1 VTTFAAL
8 GVPAPLLAHLEEQGI
23 STPTPIQAATLP
35 DLFAGHDLCGG
46 APTGSGKTL
55 AFGLPLVARLGRAR
69 PHHPRAVVLA
79 PTRELAGQIHDVIA
93 SLATRAGL
101 RVAAVYG
108 GVGFNPQVRALRNGV
123 EILVACPG
131 RLEDLMSQ
139 GIVQLDDV
147 EAVVVDEAD
156 RMSDMGFLPAVVRIL
171 GHTPA
176 TRQTI
181 LFSATLDKAVDK
193 LIRNHLPRARR
204 HVIAVSKDDT
214 ARTTHLFW
222 STDREKRTDVCAQVI
237 RTAGRTIVF
246 TRTKHGADR
255 LARQLDRLGV
265 PAAPIHGNRS
275 QSQRERALAQFHA
288 GHVTALV
295 ATDVAARG
303 IHVDDVGCVVHF
315 DPPATGA
322 DYLHRSGR
330 TARAGA
336 SGVVLCLVH
345 NEVRSDVRSLLRDLG
360 RTDPVTSPDMGRI
373 PEGETPTP
381 VPLPPSHAEVSA
393 RQATRPGGRGGGRG
407 PRRPG
412 GGDGRRSGSGSSD
425 GRRSAGWSASGERAS
440 SGERA
445 GTGRASGGRAA
456 GGRSTG
462 GRDGGRSATSRPR
475 AR

>member
-1 VTTFAAL
+1 
-8 GVPAPLLAHLEEQGI
+8 
-23 STPTPIQAATLP
+23 
-35 DLFAGHDLCGG
+35 
-46 APTGSGKTL
+46 
-55 AFGLPLVARLGRAR
+55 
-69 PHHPRAVVLA
+69 
-79 PTRELAGQIHDVIA
+79 
-93 SLATRAGL
+93 
-101 RVAAVYG
+101 
-108 GVGFNPQVRALRNGV
+108 
-123 EILVACPG
+123 
-131 RLEDLMSQ
+131 
-139 GIVQLDDV
+139 
-147 EAVVVDEAD
+147 
-156 RMSDMGFLPAVVRIL
+156 MSDMGFLPAVVRIL
-171 GHTPA
+171 GRTPG

-193 LIRNHLPRARR
+193 LIRNHLPGARR

-222 STDREKRTDVCAQVI
+222 STDRDKRTDVCAQVI

-255 LARQLDRLGV
+255 LARQLDKLGV

-303 IHVDDVGCVVHF
+303 IHVDEVGCVVHF

-336 SGVVLCLVH
+336 SGVVLTLVH
-345 NEVRSDVRSLLRDLG
+345 DEVRSDVRSLLRDLG
-360 RTDPVTSPDMGRI
+360 RKDAVTAPDLGCI

-381 VPLPPSHAEVSA
+381 VPLPPSHAEA
-393 RQATRPGGRGGGRG
+393 PAKQATRPGGRAGWRGG
-407 PRRPG
+407 PRRSGTRPEEA
-412 GGDGRRSGSGSSD
+412 RRSGPGEARRAA
-425 GRRSAGWSASGERAS
+425 GRPTGGERSAA
-440 SGERA
+440 GERA
-445 GTGRASGGRAA
+445 GTGGKPGGRPAGGRPSGGRN
-456 GGRSTG
+456 GERST
-462 GRDGGRSATSRPR
+462 RSRPR